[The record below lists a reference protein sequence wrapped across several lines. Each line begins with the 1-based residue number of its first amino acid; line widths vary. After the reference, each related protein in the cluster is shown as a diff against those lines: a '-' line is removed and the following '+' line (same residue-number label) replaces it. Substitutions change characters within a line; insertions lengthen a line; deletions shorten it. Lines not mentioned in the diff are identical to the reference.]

1 MDVPLES
8 MRPVGKVIKKKKFLL
23 IEQENDKQKG
33 RTAGDMGWGKHQRT
47 SVS

>member
-1 MDVPLES
+1 MDIPPES
-8 MRPVGKVIKKKKFLL
+8 MRPVGKVIKKKKFLF

-33 RTAGDMGWGKHQRT
+33 RTAGDTGWGKHQRT